1 MGRRLAPRLLL
12 GDAMRQDDLEKITHQ
27 LGRPPRGVVCVAKRC
42 LAGHPQVIT
51 TYPIYWGK
59 GQPKIFPTLYWLTCP
74 ALKGQ
79 VGGLETEGWINR
91 LQQRVETDDTLA
103 NKWDEAHDQYAKERV
118 RLVPSEELAL
128 LKERYP
134 AQAQVL
140 EAAGVG
146 GIRGRGIKCLHTHL
160 AHHLADPNGSVSK
173 PNPIGDIV
181 AGLLRKQGIT
191 MDFCYDEEWERFC
204 RGCGVDS

>member
-1 MGRRLAPRLLL
+1 MGRHLAPRLLL
-12 GDAMRQDDLEKITHQ
+12 GDGMGQDDLGKITRQ
-27 LGRPPRGVVCVAKRC
+27 LGRPPRGVVCVSKRC

-59 GQPKIFPTLYWLTCP
+59 GQPEIFPTLYWLTCP
-74 ALKGQ
+74 ALRGQ
-79 VGGLETEGWINR
+79 VGELETEGWINR
-91 LQQRVETDDTLA
+91 LQQRVETDDILA
-103 NKWDEAHDQYAKERV
+103 NKWDEAHAQYAKERV
-118 RLVPSEELAL
+118 RLVPQKELTL
-128 LKERYP
+128 LKDRYP

-146 GIRGRGIKCLHTHL
+146 GIRGQGIKCLHTHL
-160 AHHLADPNGSVSK
+160 AHYLADLNGFVSK

-181 AGLLRKQGIT
+181 AGLLKKQGVA

-204 RGCGVDS
+204 GGYGE